1 MADRYDPYDV
11 VVIGGGPAG
20 LSGAL
25 TLARAQRSV
34 LIVDG
39 GQTRNARA
47 AGVHDFLTRDG
58 CAPADLVAAGRAE
71 ITRYGGQVEAAEV
84 LSARR
89 AGSTFEVS
97 VEDSGIF
104 RARRLLIASG
114 LTDQLPD
121 IDGLAQLWG
130 TDVLYCP
137 YCHGWE
143 VRDQP
148 IGVLVTGAESV
159 HQALMFRQ
167 WSPQI
172 TLFLNGTTDP
182 SESERAQLNARQI
195 AVVPPAVTAVSSRG
209 GRLAAV
215 ELADGQRVELAALA
229 LLPRMVAR
237 SEFLAGL
244 GLRVVAHPSGLGEN
258 LETDGNGRTSVPGVY
273 AAGNVAD
280 ISAHVVNSASS
291 GLLAAMA
298 INADLVEEDTER
310 AVRESC

>member
-1 MADRYDPYDV
+1 MTDLYDV

-20 LSGAL
+20 LSAAL
-25 TLARAQRSV
+25 TLARARRSV
-34 LIVDG
+34 LVLDT
-39 GQTRNARA
+39 GQARNERA

-58 CAPADLVAAGRAE
+58 CAPAELISVGRAE
-71 ITRYGGQVEAAEV
+71 VTRYGGQVAERQV
-84 LSARR
+84 VSARR
-89 AGSTFEVS
+89 EGSAFAVS
-97 VEDSGIF
+97 VDGGDTI
-104 RARRLLIASG
+104 RARKLLVASG
-114 LTDQLPD
+114 LVDELPD
-121 IDGLAQLWG
+121 IKGLATLWG

-143 VRDQP
+143 FSDQH
-148 IGVLVTGAESV
+148 IGVLVTSAESV

-182 SESERAQLNARQI
+182 SGSERRQLDARQI
-195 AVVPPAVTAVSSRG
+195 TVVTPVVTEVSSRN
-209 GRLAAV
+209 GRLDAV
-215 ELADGQRVELAALA
+215 VLADGDRVELAALA

-237 SEFLAGL
+237 SEILAGL
-244 GLRVVAHPSGLGEN
+244 GLRRVAHPSGLGEN
-258 LETDGNGRTSVPGVY
+258 LQTDGGGRTSVPGVY

-298 INADLVEEDTER
+298 VNADLVEEDTER
-310 AVRESC
+310 AVLG